1 MYLIKY
7 KHIGIYR
14 KQTGMVAHQTLPSQE
29 TILTIK
35 SIRFDILPLLKY
47 MGFLTANVT
56 AIEAIRLNG
65 LTVTRQFVDAPTK
78 YHFKTNDD

>member
-7 KHIGIYR
+7 KRIVIYR
-14 KQTGMVAHQTLPSQE
+14 KPTGVIAHQTLSPQE

-56 AIEAIRLNG
+56 AIETIRLSG

-78 YHFKTNDD
+78 YHFKT

>member
-7 KHIGIYR
+7 KRIGVYR
-14 KQTGMVAHQTLPSQE
+14 KPTGVIAHRKLSPQE
-29 TILTIK
+29 SNLTIK

-78 YHFKTNDD
+78 YHFKT